1 MAAYIVARIDVTDPQ
16 DYATYASRTAKLI
29 EAGGGRILAKGGPQ
43 GFLEGTG
50 PGRHVI
56 IEFPDR
62 ATAEAWYD
70 SPAYQEILPIAL
82 RSSERDLV
90 IVEGA

>member
-1 MAAYIVARIDVTDPQ
+1 MAVYLVARIDVTDPE
-16 DYATYASRTAKLI
+16 DYNSYASRTAALI
-29 EAGGGRILAKGGPQ
+29 AEAGGRVLAKGGEQ
-43 GFLEGTG
+43 SYVEGSG

-62 ATAEAWYD
+62 ATAEAWYS
-70 SPAYQEILPIAL
+70 SPGYQEILPIAL
-82 RSSERDLV
+82 RSSERDIV